1 MSSTRFLIFGS
12 NNDGVSNF
20 HCYCMFHTCHVLQ
33 VDEDLGFLRDQT
45 TTTEVS
51 IARVYNYDVK
61 RRQAEKAKAGVA
73 VES

>member
-1 MSSTRFLIFGS
+1 M
-12 NNDGVSNF
+12 
-20 HCYCMFHTCHVLQ
+20 YHTCQVLQ